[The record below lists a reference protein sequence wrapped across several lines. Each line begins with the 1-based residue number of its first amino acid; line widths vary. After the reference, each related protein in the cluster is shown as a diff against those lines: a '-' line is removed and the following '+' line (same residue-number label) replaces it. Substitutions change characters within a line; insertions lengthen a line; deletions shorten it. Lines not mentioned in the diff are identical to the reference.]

1 MGEEVRFAAQIRRI
15 AGNIAPPIDF
25 LRRHWARRNDVP
37 FRLKRA
43 GRICQPMFPRRNAP
57 PHAPIRQ
64 IHFARQQGHVHLH
77 AQMLFVRKDFHCV
90 AVFID
95 PVDAQARIICTLC

>member
-25 LRRHWARRNDVP
+25 LCRHWARRNDVP
-37 FRLKRA
+37 FRLERA
-43 GRICQPMFPRRNAP
+43 GRIRQPMFPRRNP
-57 PHAPIRQ
+57 PCHPTVRQ
-64 IHFARQQGHVHLH
+64 IHFARQQCHVHLH
-77 AQMLFVRKDFHCV
+77 TQMLFVRKDFHRV

-95 PVDAQARIICTLC
+95 PVDAQARILRALC